1 MTDKETMPLKS
12 ARKLE
17 ILFMHN
23 EALARDKKLQQE
35 IIAWAEKMARSI
47 RF

>member
-12 ARKLE
+12 ARKLD

-35 IIAWAEKMARSI
+35 IIAWAEKMARST